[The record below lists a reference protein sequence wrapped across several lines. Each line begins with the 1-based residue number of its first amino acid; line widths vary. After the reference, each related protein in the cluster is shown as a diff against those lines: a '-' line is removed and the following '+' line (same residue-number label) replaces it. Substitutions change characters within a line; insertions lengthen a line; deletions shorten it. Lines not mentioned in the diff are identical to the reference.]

1 MIAWT
6 WQLHGPRYLRRSAD
20 CTFTGV
26 PGRWCASRALIKSAA
41 RYDATFAVAMQENK
55 EVSFVPRSWYG
66 ARRLF
71 DYDALEMPQR
81 NLKLSPEQRLAALEW
96 VAACE
101 KLGHFLRATPGYPDL
116 SPEEV
121 TLMMDTTESAL
132 LDLRRTFE
140 KPT

>member
-1 MIAWT
+1 MV
-6 WQLHGPRYLRRSAD
+6 RRS
-20 CTFTGV
+20 
-26 PGRWCASRALIKSAA
+26 P
-41 RYDATFAVAMQENK
+41 AV
-55 EVSFVPRSWYG
+55 Y
-66 ARRLF
+66 
-71 DYDALEMPQR
+71 YDALEMPQR

-140 KPT
+140 KSTRSMQS